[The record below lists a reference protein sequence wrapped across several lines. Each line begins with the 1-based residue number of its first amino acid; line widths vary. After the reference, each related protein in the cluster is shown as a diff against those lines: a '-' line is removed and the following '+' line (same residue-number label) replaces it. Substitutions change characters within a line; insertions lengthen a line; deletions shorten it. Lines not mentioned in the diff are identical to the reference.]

1 MAEAAASKADKPEK
15 EKTEKTEKT
24 ETAAFVL
31 RRCGSTPVPGVLR
44 PAPETFSVRHGQ
56 RLAFGREDTCDV
68 VLRHQH
74 VSKVHATFVL
84 QKSPEGVGHMLLM
97 QDGSSNG
104 TWINGAK
111 MTPGRF
117 QQLDAGDRISFL
129 APTES
134 LEEDPATWEV
144 CVGSAQ
150 SAAEAKRTPDVRV
163 EKLEKVKPK
172 QAAAKEKEKE
182 APRQAV
188 AKTVADSRDVA
199 REGTKQVKK
208 PPAPVKPP
216 TTPATVKPAPAPSP
230 AQGVPQGEP
239 QARPKQKRKIV
250 KEKPTNVNGK
260 RPAEAAEAA
269 ETAADA
275 AAAGAAEGAPRPS
288 KLRAAAKTTQRR
300 PLDALDA
307 EAMAAGYAA
316 LAAAYA
322 QAAAEE
328 DLQVEVPVLA
338 AAAASAARMAEPD
351 GSQNGTAAKSAQAS
365 GT

>member
-1 MAEAAASKADKPEK
+1 KEADCAAAFREALTDRYLLFVNSSIPDDCYPVNCVPGDGYSLREHFCSGAGKSKDRSKTEAAASKADKPEK

-134 LEEDPATWEV
+134 LEEDPATWE
-144 CVGSAQ
+144 
-150 SAAEAKRTPDVRV
+150 
-163 EKLEKVKPK
+163 
-172 QAAAKEKEKE
+172 
-182 APRQAV
+182 
-188 AKTVADSRDVA
+188 
-199 REGTKQVKK
+199 
-208 PPAPVKPP
+208 
-216 TTPATVKPAPAPSP
+216 
-230 AQGVPQGEP
+230 
-239 QARPKQKRKIV
+239 
-250 KEKPTNVNGK
+250 
-260 RPAEAAEAA
+260 
-269 ETAADA
+269 
-275 AAAGAAEGAPRPS
+275 
-288 KLRAAAKTTQRR
+288 
-300 PLDALDA
+300 
-307 EAMAAGYAA
+307 
-316 LAAAYA
+316 
-322 QAAAEE
+322 AEE
-328 DLQVEVPVLA
+328 A
-338 AAAASAARMAEPD
+338 FAR
-351 GSQNGTAAKSAQAS
+351 TAL
-365 GT
+365 G